1 VPLAGRLGC
10 GDVEVTVR
18 LLTEDDVPALT
29 RLLVANREF
38 LAPWSPEPP
47 EEYFT
52 EQLQRAEARRTLDR
66 YEQGAVLPG
75 VVLAD
80 GEPVGRV
87 NVNNVVRGP
96 FLSGDLGY
104 WVSEHVNGRGVAT
117 AAVAAMV
124 GLAFGEAGLHRL
136 QAGTLVH
143 NSASQR
149 VLRRNGFE
157 RIGFAPRYLRIA
169 GRWQDHLLF
178 QLLDEPAH

>member
-1 VPLAGRLGC
+1 M
-10 GDVEVTVR
+10 DVTVR
-18 LLTEDDVPALT
+18 ALTEDDVPALT

-38 LAPWSPEPP
+38 LAPWDPQRPD
-47 EEYFT
+47 EYFT
-52 EQLQRAEARRTLDR
+52 EDVQRAEARRTLER
-66 YEQGAVLPG
+66 YRQGAVLPG
-75 VVLAD
+75 VVLVD
-80 GEPVGRV
+80 GEPAGRV
-87 NVNNVVRGP
+87 NVNNVVRGS

-104 WVSEHVNGRGVAT
+104 WVSEHVTGRGVAT

-149 VLRRNGFE
+149 VLRRNRFE

-178 QLLDEPAH
+178 QLLNEPAD